1 MPSARRVRLLGIV
14 AVAVIFTL
22 LFTSRLRQASDTDA
36 SSLQGLYQKTRTAI
50 DRARADGQ
58 AALQRS
64 KAQGAKVHSPVDKDG
79 DGDVDQDD
87 EVFALEMSE
96 RLRAAEQKAKDLANS
111 KSPNKPDAPSNIVG
125 VGSSAGGQKDKKKA
139 ARPVSIESE
148 DDEKPLA
155 ETSEEKEAKEELG
168 AILRKSPVI
177 IFSKSYCPYS
187 KRAKGILLE
196 KYSIQPAPYVVE
208 LDQHPLGPLIQ
219 QKVGEMTG
227 RKTVPNILV
236 NGKSIGGGD
245 EITQLD
251 STSKLITTIKFYGDK
266 RVAMKESFP
275 NSEATT

>member
-1 MPSARRVRLLGIV
+1 MPSPRRLRLLCIV
-14 AVAVIFTL
+14 AVAVLFTL

-36 SSLQGLYQKTRTAI
+36 NSIQGLYHKTRTAI

-64 KAQGAKVHSPVDKDG
+64 KNGAAKGHLTLDKDA
-79 DGDVDQDD
+79 DGDIDQDD
-87 EVFALEMSE
+87 EVFAQEMSD

-111 KSPNKPDAPSNIVG
+111 KSPNKPDAPRHIVG
-125 VGSSAGGQKDKKKA
+125 VGSSAGGQTAKKKTTKPA
-139 ARPVSIESE
+139 LAEAEADEKSMVATSE
-148 DDEKPLA
+148 D
-155 ETSEEKEAKEELG
+155 KEAKAELDT
-168 AILRKSPVI
+168 ILRKSPVV

-208 LDQHPLGPLIQ
+208 LDQHPLGPQIQ
-219 QKVGEMTG
+219 QMLGDMTN

-245 EITQLD
+245 EITELD
-251 STSKLITTIKFYGDK
+251 ASQKLITTVNFCGDK
-266 RVAMKESFP
+266 HITMKERFP
-275 NSEATT
+275 EKEAAA

>member
-1 MPSARRVRLLGIV
+1 MPSARRLRLLCIV
-14 AVAVIFTL
+14 AVAVLFTL

-36 SSLQGLYQKTRTAI
+36 NSIQGLYHKTRTAI

-64 KAQGAKVHSPVDKDG
+64 KTGTAKSHLALDKDA

-87 EVFALEMSE
+87 EVFAQEMSD

-111 KSPNKPDAPSNIVG
+111 KSPNKPDAPRNIVG
-125 VGSSAGGQKDKKKA
+125 VGSSAGGQTAKKKITKPAVA
-139 ARPVSIESE
+139 A
-148 DDEKPLA
+148 DADEKPLA
-155 ETSEEKEAKEELG
+155 QT
-168 AILRKSPVI
+168 IV

-208 LDQHPLGPLIQ
+208 LDQHPLGPQIQ
-219 QKVGEMTG
+219 QKLGETTK

-245 EITQLD
+245 EITELD
-251 STSKLITTIKFYGDK
+251 TSQKLITTVKFYGDK
-266 RVAMKESFP
+266 HITMKERFP
-275 NSEATT
+275 RKEAAA